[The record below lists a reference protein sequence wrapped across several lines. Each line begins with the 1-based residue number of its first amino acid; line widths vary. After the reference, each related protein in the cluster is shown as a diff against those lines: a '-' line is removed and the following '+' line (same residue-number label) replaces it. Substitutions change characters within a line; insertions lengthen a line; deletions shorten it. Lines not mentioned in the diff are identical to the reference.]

1 MRVALSKP
9 DHGMDRLAINLT
21 WLLAL
26 RWGAVGGQLAMI
38 LLAKWGMSI
47 PLPLTPL
54 LAILAFAAA
63 TNAVAVWWLRGGRLV
78 PEWTPGALMLLDVVL
93 LTALLYFSGG
103 PYNPFSFL
111 YLVNIALAAVVL
123 AGVWPWLL
131 VAVSLVCFGFLFV
144 DHVSLPVIH
153 DHGGGDHLGL
163 HLQGMW
169 VAFGVAAGFI
179 VYFVQRVTR
188 ALEARDTELAAARS
202 LTARHEKLAS
212 LATLAA
218 GAAHQLATPLSTIA
232 VISKELERQ
241 LERDQRSADTIG
253 DARLIREQVERCR
266 EILQQMAAD
275 AGESTGESIVPVTP
289 KELLDVALQGIAE
302 RDRLHVLLGGD
313 TAALRLVMPVRSIA
327 QALRALAKNALEAS
341 GSAAVEIRVAARGAS
356 CQLEVEDRGSGMS
369 NDVLAHAGEPFFT
382 TKGPDRGMGLGL
394 FLCRTVVEGIGG
406 QLTLTSVPQQGTTAT
421 VVLPLSAAQAPGRDG
436 AVHG

>member
-1 MRVALSKP
+1 
-9 DHGMDRLAINLT
+9 MDRLAINMT
-21 WLLAL
+21 WLLTL
-26 RWGAVGGQLAMI
+26 RWGAVAGQLAMI
-38 LLAKWGMSI
+38 LLAKWVMDV
-47 PLPLTPL
+47 PLPLAPL
-54 LAILAFAAA
+54 LAIIALATAG
-63 TNAVAVWWLRGGRLV
+63 NAIAVSWFRGGRPV
-78 PEWTPGALMLLDVVL
+78 PEWTPGAFMLVDVLVL
-93 LTALLYFSGG
+93 TGLLYFSGG

-111 YLVNIALAAVVL
+111 YLVYIALAAVVL
-123 AGVWPWLL
+123 GGVWPWLL
-131 VAVSLVCFGFLFV
+131 VVISLACFGFLFV

-153 DHGGGDHLGL
+153 DHGAGDHLGL

-188 ALEARDTELAAARS
+188 ALAARDAELAAARN

-232 VISKELERQ
+232 VVSKELERQ
-241 LERDQRSADTIG
+241 LEREPHNTDAIG

-266 EILQQMAAD
+266 AILQQMAAD
-275 AGESTGESIVPVTP
+275 AGESTGEAIVAVTP
-289 KELLDVALQGIAE
+289 QELIDAALQGIAGRE
-302 RDRLHVLLGGD
+302 RLQVQLASD
-313 TAALRLVMPVRSIA
+313 AARLRLVMPVRSIA

-341 GSAAVEIRVAARGAS
+341 GAAPVEIRVVARNAS
-356 CQLEVEDRGSGMS
+356 CELEVRDRGGGMS
-369 NDVLAHAGEPFFT
+369 DDVLSHAGEPFFT

-406 QLTLTSVPQQGTTAT
+406 KLTLTSVPQQGTTAT
-421 VVLPLSAAQAPGRDG
+421 VVLPLSAAPTARLQG

>member
-1 MRVALSKP
+1 MRREFTGGDL
-9 DHGMDRLAINLT
+9 DRLTINLT

-26 RWGAVGGQLAMI
+26 RWGSVLGQLAMI
-38 LLAKWGMSI
+38 LLAKWGMSV
-47 PLPLTPL
+47 PLPLGPL
-54 LAILAFAAA
+54 LAIIAFAAA
-63 TNAVAVWWLRGGRLV
+63 SNAAAVWWLRGGRSV
-78 PEWTPGALMLLDVVL
+78 PEWTPGALMLLDLLL
-93 LTALLYFSGG
+93 LTGLLYFSGG

-111 YLVNIALAAVVL
+111 YVVNIALAAVVL
-123 AGVWPWLL
+123 GGLWPWLL
-131 VAVSLVCFGFLFV
+131 VAVSLACFGFLFL

-153 DHGGGDHLGL
+153 DHGAGDHLSL

-169 VAFGVAAGFI
+169 VAFAVAAGFI

-188 ALEARDTELAAARS
+188 ALEAREAELTAARN

-232 VISKELERQ
+232 VVTKELERQ
-241 LERDQRSADTIG
+241 LERDQRGNEAVA

-266 EILQQMAAD
+266 SILLQLAAD
-275 AGESTGESIVPVTP
+275 AGESTGEAIVPVSP
-289 KELLDVALQGIAE
+289 QELIDAALQGIAGRE
-302 RDRLHVLLGGD
+302 RLQVRLGSD
-313 TAALRLVMPVRSIA
+313 AAALRLIMPVRSVA

-341 GSAAVEIRVAARGAS
+341 GAAPVEIRVGARDGS
-356 CQLEVEDRGSGMS
+356 CLLEIHDRGSGMTS
-369 NDVLAHAGEPFFT
+369 DVLARVGEPFFT

-406 QLTLTSVPQQGTTAT
+406 QLTLTSKPQQGTTAT
-421 VVLPLSAAQAPGRDG
+421 VVLPLSAAQWPPGAG
-436 AVHG
+436 HG